1 MGVTALG
8 TQVGSLN
15 HGIAG
20 WGVRRGPW
28 WSKAGLYGLRLSAE
42 DAVFALQEGNPSS
55 QPGEMP
61 FIF

>member
-1 MGVTALG
+1 M
-8 TQVGSLN
+8 GSLN
-15 HGIAG
+15 HGSAG